1 MAAAAMGAEKPAKKE
16 TQPVMKPQVAP
27 KASVRYTYSP
37 PELGKLMPS
46 SE

>member
-1 MAAAAMGAEKPAKKE
+1 M
-16 TQPVMKPQVAP
+16 TTRIQPVMQPQVGP

-37 PELGKLMPS
+37 PELGKLTPS

>member
-1 MAAAAMGAEKPAKKE
+1 MGAEKPAKKD
-16 TQPVMKPQVAP
+16 THPVMNPQVGP
-27 KASVRYTYSP
+27 KARVRYTYSP